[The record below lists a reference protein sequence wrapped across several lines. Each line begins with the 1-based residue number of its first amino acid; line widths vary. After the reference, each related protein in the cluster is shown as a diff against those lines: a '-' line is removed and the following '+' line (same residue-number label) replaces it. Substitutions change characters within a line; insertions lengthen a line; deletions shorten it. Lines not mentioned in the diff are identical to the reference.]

1 MIEMASD
8 INIQQLAVN
17 ERIKYYEQELSR
29 VRQPNTFREK
39 VLANVYRSLLQS
51 SLKQSES
58 KASFT
63 G

>member
-29 VRQPNTFREK
+29 VRRPNTFREK

-51 SLKQSES
+51 CLKQSES